1 MLSDEEIKNEAIWA
15 IRRSGMRSELLRRTR
30 SRSRFRLVLVPSM
43 SAVAAMLI
51 IGLVLKVNAA
61 ADLRTLNSMVDGYY
75 SEIPVSK
82 GGNSSMESLKKLY
95 CEGAYTDMRTMI
107 SDSVVPALKE
117 ELSSYTGSQDESAD
131 EISEYQKQQVLYY
144 LEEVRWIE
152 ALSYVKTDEIET
164 AREKMKIIY
173 DGGGVFSEEAGCILD
188 IMER

>member
-15 IRRSGMRSELLRRTR
+15 IRRNGMKSELLRRTH
-30 SRSRFRLVLVPSM
+30 SRSRYRLALVPAM
-43 SAVAAMLI
+43 SAVAAILI
-51 IGLVLKVNAA
+51 IGLVLKINAA
-61 ADLRTLNSMVDGYY
+61 ADIRMLNSMTDGYY
-75 SEIPVSK
+75 SEIPLSK
-82 GGNSSMESLKKLY
+82 GGNSLVGSLRELY
-95 CEGAYTDMRTMI
+95 DEGEYTEMRKMI
-107 SDSVVPALKE
+107 SDSVVPALEE
-117 ELSSYTGSQDESAD
+117 ELSSFSDNRDALAD
-131 EISEYQKQQVLYY
+131 EISEYAKQQVLYY

>member
-107 SDSVVPALKE
+107 SDSVVSALKE